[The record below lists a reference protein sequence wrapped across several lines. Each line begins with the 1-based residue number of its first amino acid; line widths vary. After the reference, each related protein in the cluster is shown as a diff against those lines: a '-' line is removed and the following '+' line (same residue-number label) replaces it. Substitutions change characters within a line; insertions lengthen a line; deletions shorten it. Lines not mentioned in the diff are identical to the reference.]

1 MIKQQRVKLRYADMA
16 PRKMRLV
23 ADTIRGLTVNEAEA
37 QLSASPRRAAKKLL
51 KVLQSAVA
59 NAKNNQQL
67 KAESLIVS
75 SIQVDG
81 GPSLKRWLPR
91 ARGTA
96 TPILK
101 RRSHVTLV
109 LRESEKATPPRF
121 NPKVV
126 KVVKEKKAE
135 DKEQKKVSEWEKEFS
150 EKRSADVSKPGFFRR
165 IFRRKSV

>member
-1 MIKQQRVKLRYADMA
+1 MKQQKAKLSYADIT

-23 ADTIRGLTVNEAEA
+23 ADTIRGLTVSEAEA
-37 QLSASPRRAAKKLL
+37 QLLANPRRAAKKIL
-51 KVLQSAVA
+51 KLLQSAVA
-59 NAKNNQQL
+59 NAKNNQKL
-67 KAESLIVS
+67 NADSLVVS

-81 GPSLKRWLPR
+81 GPTLKRWLPR

-109 LRESEKATPPRF
+109 LEENEKAAAPRF
-121 NPKVV
+121 KQKVTRV
-126 KVVKEKKAE
+126 AKGKKTEEKRRDKSAQDKAFAEKKTLAA
-135 DKEQKKVSEWEKEFS
+135 Q
-150 EKRSADVSKPGFFRR
+150 KPGFFKR